1 MTATLRFEDKIAVL
15 DLGEDENRFS
25 PEWLDSVDKL
35 LDQALSE
42 SAHALVTTA
51 TGKFYSNGLDLDWL
65 GANGDKAKFAA
76 GLLAR
81 RAVELEQVG
90 ASIRSQLTV

>member
-25 PEWLDSVDKL
+25 PDWLDSVDKL

-65 GANGDKAKFAA
+65 GANGDKAKWYVQQVQSLFAPSQS
-76 GLLAR
+76 R
-81 RAVELEQVG
+81 SSPLE
-90 ASIRSQLTV
+90 